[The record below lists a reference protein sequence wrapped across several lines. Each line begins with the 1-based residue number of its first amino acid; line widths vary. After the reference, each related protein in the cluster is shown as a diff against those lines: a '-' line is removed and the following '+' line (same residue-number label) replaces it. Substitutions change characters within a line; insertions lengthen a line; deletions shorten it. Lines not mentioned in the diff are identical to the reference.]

1 MVCYGSGEYL
11 PEQALGIQNPHS
23 KKILTAKYNT
33 KKKLRK
39 ILKLLKKVL
48 LASFLFGIQVRGYD
62 VYFRF
67 NSQILDLHILSC
79 FYLK

>member
-48 LASFLFGIQVRGYD
+48 LASFLFGIKVWVMMYI
-62 VYFRF
+62 
-67 NSQILDLHILSC
+67 SDLTPRSWTFI
-79 FYLK
+79 FYHAFI